1 MINCGYGWRR
11 GGRKGEGGRGVVV
24 MDWVLIERLSGGEL

>member
-1 MINCGYGWRR
+1 M
-11 GGRKGEGGRGVVV
+11 GGEEVEGREKGGVVVVV